1 MAVNLSPVGGV
12 AAQFFTS
19 TGAVLTGGK
28 LYTYAAGTTTPV
40 AAYTTSQGNVAWT
53 NPVELDAAGRVPGSG
68 EIWLTDGTIYKF
80 VLKDSNDV
88 LIATYDNITGINSNA
103 IAYSNQQEI
112 VTATAGQ
119 TVFNLGISYQPGTNS
134 LSVFVDGV
142 NQYGPGAQY
151 SYVETDGNTVTFNS
165 GLHVGAEVKFTTT
178 QQQAAGAVDASQVSY
193 DPPFTG
199 SVPTNVEVKLSE
211 VLSVWDFMSVSE
223 ITTVS
228 GGANTL
234 DVSAAIQAAIDAAEG
249 AQGGTGRTVYFPNGY
264 YYCGDLEIK
273 YTGQRLVGESKYGTW
288 LYGKSGAECII
299 KVGGI
304 NYAYPVYNPLRNINR
319 RHTVIENFTLDYSDI
334 LDDTESAA
342 IRYQSSYGNSLKNI
356 EIECTGERTKT
367 SWALYYG
374 EGCYTTVTENV
385 TARRVKIYS
394 PTADAPTTLTFINLD
409 SAYVDIDVALAITF
423 IQPVMQS
430 RVANDFG
437 PYRMKVVNCNSFT
450 SIGGDWE
457 DDNPSNYMYYF
468 DNVGGNIVSMGNA
481 TQPFQGGYAA
491 YGPSGI
497 TGKRLL
503 QDDKAKQFEY
513 REGNWTPVLAWST
526 PGTSTIV
533 SSTKA
538 GYYVKNGNLVTC
550 SFYFDNATFTNTG
563 ASGYLVLSGLPFTS
577 ATTGTDV
584 WGGSITVNIGYPTDM
599 QNVLVLLGTSTA
611 TFRKADGLNSAVSV
625 SDVSGSGKYV
635 RATFTYQCVN

>member
-12 AAQFFTS
+12 AAQFFTN
-19 TGAVLTGGK
+19 TGAVLTGGR
-28 LYTYAAGTTTPV
+28 LYTYAAGTTTP
-40 AAYTTSQGNVAWT
+40 ASTYTNSSGGVFWT
-53 NPVELDAAGRVPGSG
+53 NPIVLDAAGRVPNSG
-68 EIWLTDGTIYKF
+68 EIWLTDGAIYKF

-103 IAYSNQQEI
+103 VSYTNNQEI
-112 VTATAGQ
+112 FTATAGQ
-119 TVFNLGISYQPGTNS
+119 TVFTLTAPYQPGTNS

-151 SYVETDGNTVTFNS
+151 AYVETNGLTVTFNS

-178 QQQAAGAVDASQVSY
+178 QQQGAGAVDASQVTY
-193 DPPFTG
+193 DPPFTA

-211 VLSVWDFMSVSE
+211 VLSVWDFMSASE
-223 ITTVS
+223 IAAVTA
-228 GGANTL
+228 GANTV
-234 DVSAAIQAAIDAAEG
+234 DVSTAIQAAIDAAEG
-249 AQGGTGRTVYFPNGY
+249 VQGGTGRTVYFPNGY

-304 NYAYPVYNPLRNINR
+304 DYNYPVYDPLRNINR

-334 LDDTESAA
+334 VDDTESAA

-356 EIECTGERTKT
+356 EIEATSERTKT

-409 SAYVDIDVALAITF
+409 GAFVDINVAASITF
-423 IQPVMQS
+423 IQPIMQS
-430 RVANDFG
+430 RVANDYG
-437 PYRMKVVNCNSFT
+437 TYRMSVVNCNSFT
-450 SIGGDWE
+450 SIGGDFE

-468 DNVGGNIVSMGNA
+468 DNVSGNIVSTGN
-481 TQPFQGGYAA
+481 TTSPFQGGYMVE
-491 YGPSGI
+491 GPTGI
-497 TGKRLL
+497 VGKRFL
-503 QDDKAKQFEY
+503 QDSKTQSFEY
-513 REGNWTPVLAWST
+513 RQGTWTPSLAWST
-526 PGTSTIV
+526 PGTSTITT
-533 SSTKA
+533 SSKN

-563 ASGYLVLSGLPFTS
+563 ASGYLVLSGLPFTAAS
-577 ATTGTDV
+577 TGTDV

-599 QNVLVLLGTSTA
+599 QNVLVLLGTTTA

-635 RATFTYQCVN
+635 RATFTYQCTN